1 MDNGSVRQRSDWMRH
16 TRPRRALWSMLA
28 GTILDVATVIV
39 CALNAVSAQQAVAM
53 ALPAALITAVSFI
66 ALLLPDPWCA
76 WRRGFMAGCETAAQR
91 DRTPAAVEAVQK
103 GLRAVRLS
111 A

>member
-1 MDNGSVRQRSDWMRH
+1 MTAG
-16 TRPRRALWSMLA
+16 TILIA

-53 ALPAALITAVSFI
+53 ALPAALLTSGGFI

-76 WRRGFMAGCETAAQR
+76 WRRGFMHGAQAAARSDQG
-91 DRTPAAVEAVQK
+91 PAVDVAQK
-103 GLRAVRLS
+103 GLRKVRLS